1 MKKRIERLKA
11 NWETYIPPGLDY
23 EREKLFLLAGMGLS
37 LFYSVFFFDGY
48 WDSYQ
53 RLFDFREDTPRPG
66 AKIAPF
72 WELVDRYPAG
82 YLIVAVSMLALV
94 AAHYA
99 HYRQGSKSIYLV
111 RRLPDRGYLHRTCWT
126 IPLVWMGVC
135 LLAMAVTVLV
145 YFAVYVG
152 FTPQA
157 CLPW

>member
-1 MKKRIERLKA
+1 MRKKIDWSKYL
-11 NWETYIPPGLDY
+11 PPGLDY
-23 EREKLFLLAGMGLS
+23 EREKLFLLIGMGLS
-37 LFYSVFFFDGY
+37 LFYSMFYFDIY

-53 RLFDFREDTPRPG
+53 SLFEFRENKIRPG
-66 AKIAPF
+66 AKIDPF
-72 WELVDRYPAG
+72 WELVDRYPTG

-111 RRLPDRGYLHRTCWT
+111 RRLPDRGFLHRTCWT
-126 IPLVWMGVC
+126 IPLLWMGIC

-152 FTPQA
+152 FTPRA